1 MHNCFNA
8 FGALGDFPLEPGQTS
23 RGLRRRLGSLFR
35 MTEQPT
41 EYGATWVDLTQ
52 VAVPPAGVRA
62 ARFREAGKIL
72 SRMMKASVAP
82 MPAGSLR
89 TTGRSDLA
97 LLQHTVQIGV
107 FLDFMQY
114 PRPHWHLSISAVSG
128 LRRETRTAVS
138 VEEIGAWV
146 QAGFP
151 AATAFRTYTLA
162 SVVARHAEITTPS
175 SGESAN

>member
-1 MHNCFNA
+1 VHNCFNA
-8 FGALGDFPLEPGQTS
+8 FGGLGGFPLEPGQTS

-128 LRRETRTAVS
+128 LLTVS
-138 VEEIGAWV
+138 LDA
-146 QAGFP
+146 
-151 AATAFRTYTLA
+151 
-162 SVVARHAEITTPS
+162 AEIATGNADERKDAVGTMKTNDRAGTARRIGS
-175 SGESAN
+175 DGETCLV